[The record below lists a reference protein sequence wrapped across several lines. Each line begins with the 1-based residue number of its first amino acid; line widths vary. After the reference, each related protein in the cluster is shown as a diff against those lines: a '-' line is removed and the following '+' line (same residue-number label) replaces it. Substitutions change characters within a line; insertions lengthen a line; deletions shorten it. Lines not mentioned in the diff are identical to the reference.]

1 MTPKDFQPLAMIPRP
16 GVPIE
21 DWMVG
26 LTTCVDECVNIIRAH
41 AVPSDNGADRVPPLM
56 LSRCMRGGK
65 TTLLAHLFDKVK
77 DIENYCP
84 IFISFNGFSGIQP
97 RSGESR
103 LETLLRAIAVTLLQ
117 PSASTDTQSVS
128 CDEGTLTD
136 YLDGQKGVIV
146 LMIDEL
152 NLLLPKGTQDD
163 KVACFLRSVFLSPAN
178 RYLVFTTHEPIGDQ
192 VAEYTGKPGSISPRG
207 VTTAAM
213 PMSLN
218 VTQQRRIPGCET
230 LALGEVL
237 YFSGIPSLLRCFKN
251 RYDFRARF
259 QQLCKPPATPLLLR
273 SFVRQFLEGDAQ
285 EDDSIRTFDRLT
297 TLSKGGVIKW
307 VLCYAAQ
314 MCFYLQK
321 LKLGQWF
328 NMLEMASSEDG
339 SGKAWEILI
348 ALAVSFRCLESMI
361 SGEQGDPLLG
371 LPPTPGIRE
380 CYFADVPAEFRTL
393 DVALQ
398 WWRRQRKPADFPFAL
413 VLRPLCPTFQV
424 FDCILVYQEAASS
437 CPHIRGFQQKAGDA
451 YPDQAAPTFVS
462 GVGPVSAVWMQ
473 GKAPE
478 TRLNPQNR
486 GWTMP
491 SAKDISRLL
500 GTSLRDLFPRA
511 SLDT

>member
-26 LTTCVDECVNIIRAH
+26 LTTCADECVNIIRTH
-41 AVPSDNGADRVPPLM
+41 AVQSDNGADRVPPLM

-117 PSASTDTQSVS
+117 PSASTDTQSVT

-163 KVACFLRSVFLSPAN
+163 KVACFLRSVFLIPAN

-237 YFSGIPSLLRCFKN
+237 FFSGIPSLLRCFKN

-273 SFVRQFLEGDAQ
+273 SFVRQFLEGGAQ

-297 TLSKGGVIKW
+297 TLSKGGW
-307 VLCYAAQ
+307 LNGFYAMQ
-314 MCFYLQK
+314 HRC
-321 LKLGQWF
+321 
-328 NMLEMASSEDG
+328 ASICRS
-339 SGKAWEILI
+339 
-348 ALAVSFRCLESMI
+348 
-361 SGEQGDPLLG
+361 
-371 LPPTPGIRE
+371 
-380 CYFADVPAEFRTL
+380 
-393 DVALQ
+393 
-398 WWRRQRKPADFPFAL
+398 
-413 VLRPLCPTFQV
+413 
-424 FDCILVYQEAASS
+424 
-437 CPHIRGFQQKAGDA
+437 
-451 YPDQAAPTFVS
+451 
-462 GVGPVSAVWMQ
+462 
-473 GKAPE
+473 
-478 TRLNPQNR
+478 
-486 GWTMP
+486 
-491 SAKDISRLL
+491 
-500 GTSLRDLFPRA
+500 
-511 SLDT
+511 